1 MKTAIILTLGTR
13 DINIDKS
20 DFLKICS
27 EEEWNSIAVPGKM
40 AISPRTG
47 GEYLFKKRKQLSHVI
62 QYPIS
67 KPAIEYCIEE
77 DDAIDQV
84 ILVATDQI
92 NEDVSAFFLE
102 NDTSY
107 FAELLKS
114 ILSNNYKGKLGENA
128 THILKAKKQVAS
140 LDSMVDFFNDSKNSK
155 NFYKVLDYDRIY
167 LLNQGGIPSINTAL
181 MLRCIDLFGDKLI
194 ILRVDEDDQECYPL
208 NFTMQFLE
216 NARKK
221 SIKKY
226 IESYNYASIIETTT
240 NDEQRT
246 LASYALYRLYFDFK
260 KAINIVKKLN
270 TKNRSI
276 GKQLVK
282 ETQAITQNQ
291 LSQLREVYANAR
303 IKFKQ
308 KAYVDFL
315 LRLFRIVEEYP
326 KIEML
331 KHIDFEFDHN
341 KFGEDI
347 KNYLSKAENTEL
359 KTFLSSQT
367 LRNGK
372 SLDYTIPGIPTYL
385 AFHRYFKRDEAE
397 KLEKLQL
404 LSQLR
409 NKSIGAHDFQPVSL
423 ERIKEVLSK
432 NETSIEETFNILD
445 ELLDFNENPFD
456 RINSIIPSLPSSL
469 TS

>member
-13 DINIDKS
+13 DINVVKS
-20 DFLKICS
+20 GFLKVRT
-27 EEEWNSIAVPGKM
+27 EELWNRIEVPGKM
-40 AISPRTG
+40 AIKPRTG
-47 GEYLFKKRKQLSHVI
+47 GEYLFKKRKQLSHLI

-67 KPAIEYCIEE
+67 KPAIEYCLEE
-77 DDAIDQV
+77 DGFIDQV
-84 ILVATDQI
+84 ILVATDQS
-92 NEDVSAFFLE
+92 NEEVSASFLE
-102 NDTSY
+102 NDTVY

-114 ILSNNYKGKLGENA
+114 ILNSKYKDKLGENA
-128 THILKAKKQVAS
+128 IEIIKARKQVAS
-140 LDSMVDFFNDSKNSK
+140 LDSMVDFFNDSRNSK
-155 NFYKVLDYDRIY
+155 YLYKILDFDRIY
-167 LLNQGGIPSINTAL
+167 LLNQGGIPSVNTAL

-194 ILRVDEDDQECYPL
+194 ILRVEEDDQECYPL

-216 NARKK
+216 NSRKK

-270 TKNRSI
+270 AKNRPI

-282 ETQAITQNQ
+282 ETQAITKNPIT
-291 LSQLREVYANAR
+291 QLREVYANAR

-315 LRLFRIVEEYP
+315 LRLFRIIEEFP

-341 KFGEDI
+341 KFGKDI
-347 KNYLSKAENTEL
+347 TTFLSKAENTEL
-359 KTFLSSQT
+359 KEFLSYQT
-367 LRNGK
+367 HGTDE
-372 SLDYTIPGIPTYL
+372 LDYTKPGIPTYL
-385 AFHRYFKRDEAE
+385 AFLRYFKPDEAN
-397 KLEKLQL
+397 KLKKLQS

-409 NKSIGAHDFQPVSL
+409 NKSIAAHDFQPVSL

-445 ELLDFNENPFD
+445 ELLNYNENPFD
-456 RINSIIPSLPSSL
+456 RINSILSKIQ
-469 TS
+469 